1 MRLHENK
8 KLFKQSIAFTAQ
20 QKGIKDIYIEK
31 DYWVTLALH
40 TIFNS
45 EAKEYAV
52 FKGGTALSKCYGI
65 IERFSEDIDLVVLNQ
80 EGDTPSQLKKKIRN
94 IAKIVETIMPEID
107 IPEIT
112 NKKGMIRKTA
122 HTYAK
127 QFKGDYGQVRDVI
140 IIESTSL
147 GYHEPFTQKEIST
160 YIFEMMKETDQ
171 LKIAADYNLL
181 PFEVRVLDP
190 TRTFCEKIM
199 SLVRFSHSENPI
211 KDLIMKVRH
220 LYDLHQLLSLD
231 DILSFF
237 MSTKF
242 DNMLLKVAQDDVEG
256 YKSGNEWLTIHP
268 KEAIIFASPKETWSK
283 IKNPYLSDF
292 KNMVYGELP
301 NEKDILQSIETI
313 AKRLKKIT
321 WNIKTK
327 SS

>member
-1 MRLHENK
+1 MRLHEDK
-8 KLFKQSIAFTAQ
+8 KLFKQSVAFTAQ

-31 DYWVTLALH
+31 DYWVTLTLH

-65 IERFSEDIDLVVLNQ
+65 IERFSEDIDLVVLNH
-80 EGDTPSQLKKKIRN
+80 EGDTGGKLKNKIRT
-94 IAKIVETIMPEID
+94 ISKVIEVIMPEIN

-122 HTYAK
+122 HTYTK
-127 QFKGDYGQVRDVI
+127 QFKGDYGQVRDTI

-147 GYHEPFTQKEIST
+147 GYHEPHTQKEIST
-160 YIFEMMKETDQ
+160 YIFEMMKETGQ
-171 LKIAADYNLL
+171 LNIAEAYNML

-211 KDLIMKVRH
+211 NDLIMKVRH
-220 LYDLHQLLSLD
+220 LYDVHQLLGLD
-231 DILSFF
+231 AISSFF
-237 MSTKF
+237 MSTDF
-242 DNMLLKVAQDDVEG
+242 DAMLLKVAQDDVEG
-256 YKSGNEWLTIHP
+256 YKSGNEWLAIHP
-268 KEAIIFASPKETWSK
+268 KEAIIFASPKETWDK
-283 IKNPYLSDF
+283 IKGTYLGDF
-292 KNMVYGELP
+292 KDLVYGELP
-301 NEKDILQSIETI
+301 HEKEILQSIKSI
-313 AKRLKKIT
+313 AKRLEKIT